1 MGGGRRHYCHWP
13 EASHPRLCS
22 EQGMRITIGR
32 IFRVCAAT
40 SLEDKLAKSPAVI
53 SGGIS
58 GPMRRW
64 ILQATVS

>member
-1 MGGGRRHYCHWP
+1 M
-13 EASHPRLCS
+13 CS
-22 EQGMRITIGR
+22 EQGMRITIGG

-58 GPMRRW
+58 GPNRRCK
-64 ILQATVS
+64 LQATVS